1 MPEALDEKP
10 KIGRPS
16 KSEKRAAVLAKAL
29 ERFHRIES
37 ASRDDREISRNDRRF
52 GTIPGAM
59 WEEPMLAMTFAK
71 KPRFELSYIMGARIR
86 MEGEYRANRPAVTF
100 MPRDVGNAANDELAE
115 ALNGLFRADWDQFH
129 GDGAGGNAFSE
140 MILGG
145 MGAVHVQC
153 VSEDPDDEDCER
165 QRVAFKPVV
174 DADISIYY
182 DLDSKDQE
190 KRDATHGFKTF
201 TKTRSWFADN
211 YPGQDTAKWP
221 TLTNSNGYDWYTDDA
236 ITLADYYVVE
246 HVKVDAFTVKPLLG
260 DAYQMTEDEIDEP
273 VESEGDDEYEEGDDD
288 EDTRMT
294 QRELLTAQGCT
305 IIENKKPKR
314 VKQIRK
320 YLMTGGAILEDY
332 GPINGTEIPLPV
344 LYGIRDWVDG
354 KERWQGI
361 VRVAADA
368 QRVVNM
374 GFSRLVELSATG
386 AAKIPVFHPEEMVG
400 VGATWAGRN
409 LETPAY
415 LLRQRQQD
423 GAGVIQPSGQIEW
436 TPTPEIDQATAGVLQ
451 LSQQSLKEILGHK
464 EQHEQLVG
472 GVTGKAIELQ
482 QVAKDVM
489 SLIYLDQ
496 AKQFMQRVGEC
507 WLAAAVDVYV
517 EPGRK
522 MKTIGADMKTRG
534 SITLGETGVDDDG
547 NIIKRYDLSRVK
559 FDVIVDVG
567 PSTATKRAAIVSA
580 LTNLLQVIPT
590 DDPETRQVVTAAL
603 LANMEGEGLA
613 ALRGHFRKKLV
624 RMGVEKPTELEQAE
638 IDKERAAA
646 GQAQPGPQDQALLA
660 LAQKEANLAK
670 KAEVDAVLSA
680 ANAEKARAQTAL
692 VEAQTIEVIAD
703 LDTRTGGG
711 QPPSQMP
718 R

>member
-1 MPEALDEKP
+1 MSNMLDEKR
-10 KIGRPS
+10 KVGRPS
-16 KSEKRAAVLAKAL
+16 KSARRAEVLTKAL

-37 ASRDDREISRNDRRF
+37 ASRDDRELSRNDRRF

-59 WEEPMLAMTFAK
+59 WEEPMLAMTFAA

-129 GDGAGGNAFSE
+129 GDGAGGNGFSE

-145 MGAVHVQC
+145 MGALHVQC
-153 VSEDPDDEDCER
+153 VPEDPDDEDCER
-165 QRVAFKPVV
+165 QRIAFKPVV
-174 DADISIYY
+174 DADISVYY
-182 DLDSKDQE
+182 DLDAKDQE
-190 KRDATHGFKTF
+190 KRDATHAFKVF
-201 TKTRSWFADN
+201 TVTRSAFAEMF
-211 YPGQDTAKWP
+211 PGHDPATWP
-221 TLTNSNGYDWYTDDA
+221 VSTETYGYDWCTPDVVK
-236 ITLADYYVVE
+236 LADYYVVE
-246 HVKVDAFTVKPLLG
+246 HVKVQTSTVKPLL
-260 DAYQMTEDEIDEP
+260 DPPYQMT
-273 VESEGDDEYEEGDDD
+273 DDELDD
-288 EDTRMT
+288 EDHDADGYADDETPPLT
-294 QRELLTAQGCT
+294 QREILTAQGCVIT
-305 IIENKKPKR
+305 PDAKPKR

-320 YLMTGGAILEDY
+320 YLMSGGAILEDY

-386 AAKIPVFHPEEMVG
+386 AAKQAVFTPEEMVG
-400 VGATWAGRN
+400 HGASWATRN
-409 LETPAY
+409 IEAPAY
-415 LLRQRQQD
+415 LLRNRQTSSD
-423 GAGVIQPSGQIEW
+423 GSMLPTGPIEW

-451 LSQQSLKEILGHK
+451 LSQSSLKEILGHK
-464 EQHEQLVG
+464 EQHANLVG

-507 WLAAAVDVYV
+507 WLSAAVDVYV

-534 SITLGETGVDDDG
+534 SITLGEPGVDDDG
-547 NIIKRYDLSRVK
+547 NLIKRYDLSRVK

-567 PSTATKRAAIVSA
+567 PSTVTKRAAIVSA
-580 LTNLLQVIPT
+580 LTNLLMVIPQ

-613 ALRGHFRKKLV
+613 ALRGYFRRKLV
-624 RMGVEKPTELEQAE
+624 RMGVEKPTEIEQAE
-638 IDKERAAA
+638 IDKEKAAA
-646 GQAQPGPQDQALLA
+646 GPPQPGPQDLALLA
-660 LAQKEANLAK
+660 LAEKEKNLAV
-670 KAEVDAVLSA
+670 KAQADTALSQ
-680 ANAEKARAQTAL
+680 ANAQKALAQTAKT
-692 VEAQTIEVIAD
+692 EAERLEIVAD

-711 QPPSQMP
+711 QVPPT